1 MSKAVK
7 IFKEFV
13 ESQEDISIDEVFEI
27 LDNGITFTF
36 EQKLSFGSSDPCPIL
51 IRQQITSGNIPPN
64 LSAIYNGN
72 YVSLLVKTWE
82 DASDGE
88 GFAFTRGDGTKYWF
102 CAIDCKGRYEG
113 AGEHAEQVI
122 AVLEYQ
128 DPSDLLVGLVRIT
141 GFYASESGTEWDTD
155 YDEVVPKPVTVIK
168 WGKK

>member
-36 EQKLSFGSSDPCPIL
+36 EQKLSFGSSDQCPIL
-51 IRQQITSGNIPPN
+51 IRQQ
-64 LSAIYNGN
+64 
-72 YVSLLVKTWE
+72 TWE